1 MSILPIYMCVSGA
14 CGSQKRL
21 LDPLELGLQ
30 HHVGAWNQTWVSI
43 RTSLSHF
50 FAYSIFFKKTN
61 KEKNFHILVSR
72 VSKDFLNY
80 SCQKTLML
88 CFTKN

>member
-1 MSILPIYMCVSGA
+1 MPHEYLAPTKARREYQIPWKWSY
-14 CGSQKRL
+14 RWL
-21 LDPLELGLQ
+21 LSY
-30 HHVGAWNQTWVSI
+30 HVGAWNQTWVSI